1 MLDVGKRE
9 RRRVR
14 RHHRVRLRVFGTAQR
29 PRLNVFRSNAHL
41 YAQVI
46 DDTTGRTLLSASTLD
61 KELTGTVK
69 NGGNVTA
76 AAAVGRVVADEQ
88 GLVGVGKGKAAEVPE
103 AISKAVQHAK
113 KNLVRVTIKN
123 GTIPHE
129 VHGQFG
135 AEHVLLK
142 PASAGTGIVAGGAVR
157 AVIELAG
164 IHNIVAK
171 TLGRGNPFNV
181 VQATLDGLN
190 QLRDP
195 DEVLRIR
202 KAIVQQAG

>member
-1 MLDVGKRE
+1 VKVNPDELNLKDKVVYINRVAKVVKGGKR
-9 RRRVR
+9 
-14 RHHRVRLRVFGTAQR
+14 FNFTA
-29 PRLNVFRSNAHL
+29 LV
-41 YAQVI
+41 V
-46 DDTTGRTLLSASTLD
+46 
-61 KELTGTVK
+61 
-69 NGGNVTA
+69 
-76 AAAVGRVVADEQ
+76 VGDEQ
-88 GLVGVGKGKAAEVPE
+88 GWVGIGKGKAAEVPE

-113 KNLVRVTIKN
+113 KKLVRVSIKN

-135 AEHVLLK
+135 AEHVMLK
-142 PASAGTGIVAGGAVR
+142 PAAAGTGIVAGGAVR

-181 VQATLDGLN
+181 VQAALDGLS

-195 DEVLRIR
+195 DEVLRLR
-202 KAIVQQAG
+202 KSVAQQAG

>member
-1 MLDVGKRE
+1 MLDVSKRE
-9 RRRVR
+9 RSRVR

-29 PRLNVFRSNAHL
+29 PRLNVFRSNAHI

-46 DDTTGRTLLSASTLD
+46 DDTTGRTLISASSLA
-61 KELTGTVK
+61 KVVK
-69 NGGNVTA
+69 GGKRFNFTA
-76 AAAVGRVVADEQ
+76 LVVVGDEQ
-88 GLVGVGKGKAAEVPE
+88 GLVGIGKGKAAEVPE

-113 KNLVRVTIKN
+113 KNLIRVAIKN

-181 VQATLDGLN
+181 VQATLAGLN

-195 DEVLRIR
+195 GDVLRIR
-202 KAIVQQAG
+202 QAAFEPVGG

>member
-1 MLDVGKRE
+1 
-9 RRRVR
+9 
-14 RHHRVRLRVFGTAQR
+14 
-29 PRLNVFRSNAHL
+29 
-41 YAQVI
+41 
-46 DDTTGRTLLSASTLD
+46 
-61 KELTGTVK
+61 
-69 NGGNVTA
+69 
-76 AAAVGRVVADEQ
+76 

-113 KNLVRVTIKN
+113 KNLTRVTIKN

-142 PASAGTGIVAGGAVR
+142 PAAAGTGIVAGGAVR

-181 VQATLDGLN
+181 VQATLAGLN
-190 QLRDP
+190 QLRRSEEHTSELQSP
-195 DEVLRIR
+195 DHLVCRLLLEKKKTSDICTNLIETYIR
-202 KAIVQQAG
+202 SL

>member
-1 MLDVGKRE
+1 VKVNPDELNLKDKVVYINRVAKVVKGGKR
-9 RRRVR
+9 
-14 RHHRVRLRVFGTAQR
+14 FNFTA
-29 PRLNVFRSNAHL
+29 LV
-41 YAQVI
+41 V
-46 DDTTGRTLLSASTLD
+46 
-61 KELTGTVK
+61 
-69 NGGNVTA
+69 
-76 AAAVGRVVADEQ
+76 VGDEQ
-88 GLVGVGKGKAAEVPE
+88 GWVGIGKGKAAEVPE

-113 KNLVRVTIKN
+113 KKLVRVAIKN

-129 VHGQFG
+129 VRGHFG
-135 AEHVLLK
+135 AEHVMLK

-157 AVIELAG
+157 AVIELSG

-195 DEVLRIR
+195 EEVLRIR
-202 KAIVQQAG
+202 KSFVQQAG

>member
-1 MLDVGKRE
+1 MKINPDELNLKDKVVFINRVAKVVKGGKR
-9 RRRVR
+9 
-14 RHHRVRLRVFGTAQR
+14 FNFTA
-29 PRLNVFRSNAHL
+29 LV
-41 YAQVI
+41 V
-46 DDTTGRTLLSASTLD
+46 
-61 KELTGTVK
+61 
-69 NGGNVTA
+69 
-76 AAAVGRVVADEQ
+76 VGDEQ
-88 GLVGVGKGKAAEVPE
+88 GWVGIGKGKAAEVPE

-113 KNLVRVTIKN
+113 KKLVHVSIKN

-129 VHGQFG
+129 VRGHFG
-135 AEHVLLK
+135 AEHVMLK

-157 AVIELAG
+157 AVIELSG

-195 DEVLRIR
+195 EEVLRIR
-202 KAIVQQAG
+202 KTVAQQAG